1 MFKTNA
7 AVLSVL
13 AALLVSAATVQADDL
28 DYYWTGA
35 ASNTYWATG
44 NWNVDS
50 PIGPVATSGLDDTSN
65 SITAYIIDSKGG
77 TINLDFSRLG
87 NAVKTVNIGGTD
99 TPVSISR
106 TGGSLAIEANKT
118 LNVMSNG
125 TFGITQALTIDA
137 NGALT
142 VNGGTVSD
150 TGAGLFI
157 NGDLNVASGTFTFNN
172 GSNQIQTNG
181 AINVTGGTFNV
192 SSANSIRIGNAAN
205 ASLNVTN
212 GEVIIDAPA
221 YIGVSANTGTINQ
234 SGGSVTFNW
243 PLDFGWGNG
252 AVGEYNLT
260 GGTLTTTSDAGL
272 WTGNPSGIS
281 TFTVDGGTAN
291 FNKAGESFTV
301 GIGGTNQLANVFT
314 LSSGT
319 VNAAET
325 FAVKYGGV
333 LNVAGGELNAQ
344 TVAVDATSSFN
355 MTNGTASV
363 NAIDMNGGTFI
374 QEGGILNGTASI
386 AGSYTLNSGATF
398 VPNGTFAVSGTATLN
413 GTVDLTNYTNY
424 VGKYGETL
432 NLVTA
437 TSVAG
442 TPTIANAPA
451 DWTVAASANAL
462 TAVYNGGEGKY
473 YWTGATNN
481 TYYTGSNW
489 EVNGVQYTET
499 FIGGNPATFDKD
511 CYILTSNGTINVDW
525 SNLGVASLTV
535 GNGVGGA
542 TGTATL
548 NRGGGLDVLTI
559 MTVNKGADVTV
570 GGAVNVSGRNNVPG
584 ILTING
590 GTFNANNTTTI
601 SSKLAIP
608 AGVYNAAGAVT
619 INNGGTLSI
628 DGGKFSYTAGGN
640 FVNNGTINL
649 DSGEFVVNPGSGSF
663 RVGGAN
669 DNAVMNITGG
679 DATFGSPVYI
689 ATSSNGT
696 IAQSGGTATFDDV
709 LELGWGNYS
718 GTYNLTGGTLNTNDS
733 AGLWNANDRG
743 ISEFIVNGGTAN
755 FNQSGESF
763 TIGLGG
769 TNELANVF
777 NLLSGTVNAAD
788 TFAIKYGGK
797 LNVAQTRAGDGVLNA
812 KAITI
817 DTNGVLDL
825 SAGTINI
832 GEGGITSSD
841 NAYTIN
847 LAGGTFGTNGAS
859 WSSALDASV
868 ADGATIT
875 FAPEAGETIT
885 WAGDLTGEN
894 GTVNV
899 AGEGAFKLVG
909 TVAGDVY
916 VEDGAELIGEGS
928 VLGDL
933 TLDGSMNISL
943 DELDTLFTVNGAV
956 TGDGTIQFF
965 ADDFMDYLDQ
975 QVPFLTSAG
984 SSLGDISSLYSFP
997 EIADDYRWVYGANGD
1012 QYWVGV
1018 AAGGAEGVPEP
1029 STWALLVLGAAGLMY
1044 WRKRK

>member
-1 MFKTNA
+1 MPKQLTLLGGLLA
-7 AVLSVL
+7 AVLFSV
-13 AALLVSAATVQADDL
+13 AAVQAEDM

-87 NAVKTVNIGGTD
+87 NAVKTVNVGGTE
-99 TPVSISR
+99 TPASISR

-125 TFGITQALTIDA
+125 TFSNTQALTIDA

-150 TGAGLFI
+150 TGSGLFI

-192 SSANSIRIGNAAN
+192 SSANSIRIGNAAD

-291 FNKAGESFTV
+291 FNKSGESFTV
-301 GIGGTNQLANVFT
+301 GLGGTNELANVFT

-319 VNAAET
+319 VNAADV

-333 LNVAGGELNAQ
+333 LNVAGGNFNAQ
-344 TVAVDATSSFN
+344 TVTIDGRSSFN
-355 MTNGTASV
+355 MTDGIATVKSF
-363 NAIDMNGGTFI
+363 DMNGGTFI
-374 QEGGILNGTASI
+374 QEGGILNGTNSLV
-386 AGSYTLNSGATF
+386 GSYTLGSNATL
-398 VPNGTFAVSGTATLN
+398 VPEGTFAVSGTATLN

-432 NLVTA
+432 YLVTA
-437 TSVAG
+437 TTVAG
-442 TPTIANAPA
+442 TPSIANAPA
-451 DWTVAASANAL
+451 DWTVATSANAL
-462 TAVYNGGEGKY
+462 TATFNGGEGNY

-481 TYYTGSNW
+481 TYYTGTNW
-489 EVNGVQYTET
+489 EVNGVPYTET
-499 FIGGNPATFDKD
+499 YLDSTSSPSFTKNA
-511 CYILTSNGTINVDW
+511 YILTTDGTVTIDY
-525 SNLGVASLTV
+525 STLGVASLTV
-535 GNGVGGA
+535 GNGVGGS

-584 ILTING
+584 SLTING

-601 SSKLAIP
+601 SSELAIP

-628 DGGKFSYTAGGN
+628 DGGKFNYTAGGN

-669 DNAVMNITGG
+669 NDAVMNITGG
-679 DATFGSPVYI
+679 DATFGSPVYV

-718 GTYNLTGGTLNTNDS
+718 GTYNLTGGTVDTNAA
-733 AGLWNANDRG
+733 AGLWNANDKG
-743 ISEFIVNGGTAN
+743 PSEFIVNGGTAN

-777 NLLSGTVNAAD
+777 NLISGEVNAAD
-788 TFAIKYGGK
+788 TFAVKYGGT
-797 LNVAQTRAGDGVLNA
+797 LNVDGDGVLNA

-825 SAGTINI
+825 SSGTINI
-832 GEGGITSSD
+832 GAGGITSTD
-841 NAYTIN
+841 DAYSIN
-847 LAGGTFGTNGAS
+847 LSGGTFGTNGAS
-859 WSSALDASV
+859 WASALDAV
-868 ADGATIT
+868 IEDGATVT
-875 FAPEAGETIT
+875 FAPEAGETIE
-885 WAGDLTGEN
+885 WAGNLDGD
-894 GTVNV
+894 VRV
-899 AGEGAFKLVG
+899 AGEGTFNLVG
-909 TVAGDVY
+909 TIDGDVY
-916 VEDGAELIGEGS
+916 VESGAHLA
-928 VLGDL
+928 GDADL
-933 TLDGSMNISL
+933 NNLFLNVNL
-943 DELDTLFTVNGAV
+943 DELNEPIVINNNINGNVEIEFLTEDFT
-956 TGDGTIQFF
+956 Q
-965 ADDFMDYLDQ
+965 YLDNP
-975 QVPFLTSAG
+975 VTFLQSDSPAF
-984 SSLGDISSLYSFP
+984 SLAEYTFP
-997 EIADDYRWVYGANGD
+997 AIDEGYMWTTDFDPTNNMYL
-1012 QYWVGV
+1012 VGV
-1018 AAGGAEGVPEP
+1018 TEAPAAGVPEP
-1029 STWALLVLGAAGLMY
+1029 STWALLIIGAAGLLY
-1044 WRKRK
+1044 WRKK